1 MDIMMEL
8 YIELIKFLDIFLM
21 KLKTPFKNYNQV
33 DSIISAKCLMS
44 IFHLTSKFNHSTRYQ
59 NIQ

>member
-1 MDIMMEL
+1 MEL
-8 YIELIKFLDIFLM
+8 YIELIQFLDIFLM
-21 KLKTPFKNYNQV
+21 KLKTPFKNYYQV